1 MRLYCRGKPVPPN
14 NNHIFFNF
22 LAANTVVEPT
32 LVAELLRTL
41 MGRYQVGGWMG
52 FVGCV
57 RAWDG
62 GSG

>member
-1 MRLYCRGKPVPPN
+1 MVPPN

-41 MGRYQVGGWMG
+41 MGRYQARIHV
-52 FVGCV
+52 
-57 RAWDG
+57 
-62 GSG
+62 